1 MTMAALAVLVWAGRA
16 DADPQAS
23 VGLTVGGAGRGYGKD
38 LFYEPAFHLGLRADT
53 MFGRTSGRD
62 FGVGPYVELMTHAF
76 DELQFGGG
84 AALLLPAFDSLP
96 FVVSAGAYGRYTP
109 LLELEPG
116 IASSIFFGSRSYN
129 FSSSYVLALGVLVQ
143 ARIGLGDSRETSFV
157 FGLQVDTGFAALPL
171 VLAIEGARGG
181 SPETDPVQPVR
192 TSPVVAPPEVPDEP
206 KAPVPEEPAPVKPEA

>member
-1 MTMAALAVLVWAGRA
+1 MLAGFGVLFGVSSAS
-16 DADPQAS
+16 ADPQAS

-53 MFGRTSGRD
+53 MFGRNSGRD

-96 FVVSAGAYGRYTP
+96 FVVSAGAYGRYNP

-116 IASSIFFGSRSYN
+116 IASSLFFGSRSYN
-129 FSSSYVLALGVLVQ
+129 FTAPYGMALGLLLQ
-143 ARIGLGDSRETSFV
+143 ARVGLGDSRETSFV
-157 FGLQVDTGFAALPL
+157 FAIQVDTGFAALPFL
-171 VLAIEGARGG
+171 LAFEGARGG
-181 SPETDPVQPVR
+181 SPETEEVEPVR
-192 TSPVVAPPEVPDEP
+192 KSGETKKE
-206 KAPVPEEPAPVKPEA
+206 